1 MFARGELKRVAW
13 TEEEIRAATIRRY
26 RPGEEAGGRG

>member
-13 TEEEIRAATIRRY
+13 TDADIERAAIRRY
-26 RPGEEAGGRG
+26 RPGEEANR